1 MKRRVTFKPGSL
13 KTYVS
18 EGQTILDAALGAGIH
33 INSSCGGQGLC
44 GKCKILIE
52 EGDIVS
58 EPSDKISE
66 EDYKKKVR
74 LACNSRIFSNCTLR
88 IPVES
93 RIPDKILIEKQTL
106 TKGERKIAEL
116 ETRSFVS
123 IWCFNPPIIK
133 VFLKL
138 DPPTVTDNK
147 NDLSRVLRKL
157 NDLYLIRNVSVD
169 ISCLRKMPTVL
180 RESEWN
186 VTITLEKIHIDYD
199 FGISTIESD
208 RIYKII
214 EIETGNTFE
223 KQYIVAIDIGT
234 TTICGQLLDMFS
246 GRAIAEAAIY
256 NKQMKCCGDDVI
268 TRIVF
273 ASTPGGKKK
282 LQEEVILSVN
292 EIINELVKKA
302 GISKEHIV
310 YITSAGNTTMT
321 HLLLGLESR
330 YIREAPYVPSACFFP
345 PIKASEVGID
355 VRENVT
361 IRNFPSVASYVGGD
375 VVAGVLGSGMFQR
388 EKLTLF
394 IDIGTNG
401 EIVLGNSEWLVCA
414 ACSMGPAFEGG
425 GILHGMRADV
435 GAIEG
440 FRINPITLEPMMITI
455 GKARPRGIC
464 GSGLISLLAEL
475 LYSSII
481 DRQGKFVRDLNT
493 KRLRQSDTGYEYVVA
508 WAEHTDIGKDIIITE
523 GDVENLI
530 RAKGALFAG
539 CVTLLESVGF
549 SLEEVDHVFIAGA
562 FGRYLNLEKAKLIG
576 LLPDLPVEKF
586 SFIGNGSLMG
596 ARLASFSQDMFR
608 EGGRISRMM
617 TNIELSDSPTFM
629 NNYVAALFLPHTEAD
644 LFPEVSK
651 KLLESEKITKKE
663 RGLGE

>member
-58 EPSDKISE
+58 EPSDKISK
-66 EDYKKKVR
+66 EDYKKGVR
-74 LACNSRIFSNCTLR
+74 LACNSRIFSDCTIR

-138 DPPTVTDNK
+138 DPPTGTDNT
-147 NDLSRVLRKL
+147 NDLSRILRKL
-157 NDLYLIRNVSVD
+157 SDFYLIRNVSVD
-169 ISCLRKMPTVL
+169 ISCLRKLPSVL
-180 RESEWN
+180 REAEWN
-186 VTITLEKIHIDYD
+186 VTVTLEKTYLDY
-199 FGISTIESD
+199 GVGMSAVEYD

-214 EIETGNTFE
+214 EIESGNTCE
-223 KQYIVAIDIGT
+223 NQYIVALDIGT
-234 TTICGQLLDMFS
+234 TTVCGQLLDIYS
-246 GRAIAEAAIY
+246 GIVVAEAATY
-256 NKQMKCCGDDVI
+256 NKQIECGDDVI

-273 ASTPGGKKK
+273 AATPGGRKK
-282 LQEEVILSVN
+282 LQGAVISSIN
-292 EIINELVKKA
+292 EIINELVKKS
-302 GISKEHIV
+302 GCSREKIL
-310 YITSAGNTTMT
+310 YITTAGNTTMT
-321 HLLLGLESR
+321 HFLLGLESR

-345 PIKASEVGID
+345 PVKASEVGID

-361 IRNFPSVASYVGGD
+361 IRNFPSVSSYVGGD
-375 VVAGVLGSGMFQR
+375 IVAGVLGSGIFQK
-388 EKLTLF
+388 EKVTLF

-425 GILHGMRADV
+425 GILHGMRADA

-481 DRQGKFVRDLNT
+481 DRHGKFVRDLNT
-493 KRLRQSDTGYEYVVA
+493 KRVRQSDTGYEYVVA
-508 WAEHTDIGKDIIITE
+508 WAEHTDIGKDIVITE
-523 GDVENLI
+523 GDIENLI

-539 CVTLLESVGF
+539 CITLLESVGF
-549 SLEEVDHVFIAGA
+549 SLEDLDHIFIAGA
-562 FGRYLNLEKAKLIG
+562 FGRYINLEKAKLIG
-576 LLPDLPVEKF
+576 LLPDLPVEKI

-608 EGGRISRMM
+608 EGGRIARTM
-617 TNIELSDSPTFM
+617 TNVELSDSSTFM
-629 NNYVAALFLPHTEAD
+629 NNYVASLFLPHTNTE

-663 RGLGE
+663 RGLGG